1 MKLLTKNAVMAMALA
16 GVLAF
21 GTACSD
27 DDGDNDLGPL
37 ETPSVPETVLPTP
50 PASGVEDDR
59 DDFVDDVNNQIDK
72 MEDRIAEIEA
82 ESDTMTGDAK
92 EEADRQIDELKTE
105 VKDLRNRLTEFEGAD
120 DGKAQEIK
128 DDIENTLN
136 EAETEIQSLA
146 DQLGI

>member
-1 MKLLTKNAVMAMALA
+1 MKLLTKTAVMAMTLA

-21 GTACSD
+21 GIACSD

-37 ETPSVPETVLPTP
+37 ETPSVPENVLPTP

-59 DDFVDDVNNQIDK
+59 DDFVNDVNNQIDK

-92 EEADRQIDELKTE
+92 EEADRQVEELKNA
-105 VKDLRNRLTEFEGAD
+105 VSDLRNRLTEFKGAN
-120 DGKAQEIK
+120 DGRAQEIK

-136 EAETEIQSLA
+136 EAQTEIESLA

>member
-1 MKLLTKNAVMAMALA
+1 MAMALA

-21 GTACSD
+21 GVACSD

-37 ETPSVPETVLPTP
+37 ETPSVPENVLPTP

-59 DDFVDDVNNQIDK
+59 DAFVDDVNNQIDK
-72 MEDRIAEIEA
+72 MEERIADIEA

-92 EEADRQIDELKTE
+92 AQADRQIEELKTE
-105 VKDLRNRLTEFEGAD
+105 VKELRNSLTEFEGAD
-120 DGKAQEIK
+120 DGRAQEIK

-136 EAETEIQSLA
+136 EAQTEIESLA

>member
-1 MKLLTKNAVMAMALA
+1 MAISVA

-21 GTACSD
+21 GIACSD

-50 PASGVEDDR
+50 PASDVEENR

-72 MEDRIAEIEA
+72 MEDRIAEIES
-82 ESDTMTGDAK
+82 ESDGMSGDAK
-92 EEADRQIDELKTE
+92 EEADRQVDELKNK
-105 VKDLRNRLTEFEGAD
+105 VNDLRNRLAEFEGAD
-120 DGKAQEIK
+120 DEDVQEVR

-136 EAETEIQSLA
+136 EAQTEIESLA